1 MKFDF
6 IKSLI
11 VLLIA
16 ALFGYALYSICDYEA
31 LRWLLVGVGAGVFAI
46 ESLLTFGISLK
57 EERKSM
63 MFNTL
68 SGIVLFATLIMN
80 LIFAFCDF
88 NVPLFV
94 IINGLLLLIY
104 AMSAV
109 SIYRTQK

>member
-11 VLLIA
+11 VLFIA
-16 ALFGYALYSICDYEA
+16 ALFGYGLYSICEYDA

-46 ESLLTFGISLK
+46 EGVLTFGMSLK
-57 EERKSM
+57 EERKGM
-63 MFNTL
+63 MFNVL
-68 SGIVLFATLIMN
+68 SGLVLFATLVMN

-88 NVPLFV
+88 SIPLFV

-109 SIYRTQK
+109 SIYRTQR

>member
-1 MKFDF
+1 
-6 IKSLI
+6 
-11 VLLIA
+11 
-16 ALFGYALYSICDYEA
+16 
-31 LRWLLVGVGAGVFAI
+31 
-46 ESLLTFGISLK
+46 
-57 EERKSM
+57 M